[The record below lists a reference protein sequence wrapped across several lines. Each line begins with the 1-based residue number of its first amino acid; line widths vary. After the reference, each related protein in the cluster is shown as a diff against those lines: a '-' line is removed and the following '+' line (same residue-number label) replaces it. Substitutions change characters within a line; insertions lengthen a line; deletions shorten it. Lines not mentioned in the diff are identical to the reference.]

1 MGATYTVLTQ
11 DKKKEEEEKEGD
23 HGDWVCAHIHRNAT
37 CTREGWITS
46 TEILKRNPGKAVINF
61 KGKPGLRLY
70 MIGLFLMQG
79 LLFRFFERNTHH
91 SFQWQMPAGKSPGR
105 IPGKF
110 PRKYL
115 RQYSI
120 YNLVNILPSF

>member
-11 DKKKEEEEKEGD
+11 DMKKEEEEKEGD

-79 LLFRFFERNTHH
+79 LLFRFFERNT
-91 SFQWQMPAGKSPGR
+91 PACLAFLPVANACGK
-105 IPGKF
+105 IPRQNS
-110 PRKYL
+110 RKIPKKIPKTIFY
-115 RQYSI
+115 I
-120 YNLVNILPSF
+120 